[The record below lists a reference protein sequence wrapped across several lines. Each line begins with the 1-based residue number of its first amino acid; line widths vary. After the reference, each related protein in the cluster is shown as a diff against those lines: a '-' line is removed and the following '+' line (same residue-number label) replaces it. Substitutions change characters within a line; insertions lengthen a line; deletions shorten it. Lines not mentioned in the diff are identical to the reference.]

1 MFSIKWRAFKTSRTP
16 SLGLVQFCQ
25 ISTQKNYLF
34 ADVNRKLM
42 YRERGGE
49 WTNWGKET
57 AEKRCKQER
66 PFDLRGLVSNDCQCM
81 YVHFWLPWSV
91 ISTTLPGLGDC
102 DVALPCSCG
111 LASWLRCSPPSSTFS
126 TFSSSSSTSL
136 RPQPREGV
144 RDGTVPP
151 SPPLP
156 HSLAGDLHIWSEMM
170 GTFTIVKIN
179 GIVICKL
186 TFYFASQ
193 SIFNILCCDYIYN
206 SKSIYIY
213 IHLCFDL
220 LLHLNR
226 FSTCSC
232 DLPHT
237 LRCDGDLPD
246 GEKKAEVVSLLDFF
260 SFAKVMSS
268 YLCQSNYQFHNCL
281 LLVRLWRFS
290 F

>member
-1 MFSIKWRAFKTSRTP
+1 MKAIKWRAFKTSRTP

-66 PFDLRGLVSNDCQCM
+66 QFDLRDMLLM
-81 YVHFWLPWSV
+81 KVHAFWLPWSM
-91 ISTTLPGLGDC
+91 ISTTLPGPGDC

-144 RDGTVPP
+144 SDGTVPL
-151 SPPLP
+151 SPP

-170 GTFTIVKIN
+170 GTFTIVKKNLQVDFLFCI
-179 GIVICKL
+179 
-186 TFYFASQ
+186 
-193 SIFNILCCDYIYN
+193 SIGFQ
-206 SKSIYIY
+206 
-213 IHLCFDL
+213 HL
-220 LLHLNR
+220 
-226 FSTCSC
+226 
-232 DLPHT
+232 
-237 LRCDGDLPD
+237 
-246 GEKKAEVVSLLDFF
+246 
-260 SFAKVMSS
+260 
-268 YLCQSNYQFHNCL
+268 
-281 LLVRLWRFS
+281 
-290 F
+290 